1 MFKNPVAQLL
11 IGLLVVLWGLYG
23 LFGPHEEAQS
33 QGVVILTA
41 VMVILGA
48 VGAIGSLMRIG
59 NRKA

>member
-1 MFKNPVAQLL
+1 MFKNPAAQLL
-11 IGLLVVLWGLYG
+11 IGLLVVSWGLYQ
-23 LFGPHEEAQS
+23 LFGPHDEAQS